1 MKTLNKILR
10 SVLAFMVAAMVVV
23 CCWQV
28 ITRFVLGNPSKY
40 TEEILRF
47 ALIWLTMLGAPY
59 AYGAKQHLA
68 IDLLVKG
75 FEPAGQ
81 HRTQI
86 FVEFVVLALSA
97 AVFVAGGIAVTMN
110 AHGQISAAMK
120 LPMECYYACIPIG
133 GALMILY
140 SLNNLY
146 HLFRDKDKEVA

>member
-1 MKTLNKILR
+1 MKVLNKILS

-110 AHGQISAAMK
+110 AM
-120 LPMECYYACIPIG
+120 
-133 GALMILY
+133 
-140 SLNNLY
+140 
-146 HLFRDKDKEVA
+146 

>member
-1 MKTLNKILR
+1 MKVLNKILS

-68 IDLLVKG
+68 IDLLVKS
-75 FEPAGQ
+75 FEP
-81 HRTQI
+81 T
-86 FVEFVVLALSA
+86 
-97 AVFVAGGIAVTMN
+97 
-110 AHGQISAAMK
+110 GQISAAMK